1 VGWESTQLEHLGEI
15 EKRLWTGADT
25 LRANSNFAS
34 NEYFLP
40 VMGLIFLRHAYSRFL
55 RVKAEIEDSLPSR
68 GGKRRELTKEDFSR
82 KGAIFLREKAQFDY
96 LVARPDSVDRAKAV
110 IDAMTLIEGD
120 YQSLK
125 GMLPKNEYQE
135 LDNDVL
141 GRLLRIFNDPAL
153 KNVDGDIFGRIYEY
167 FLTQFADLKAHDGG
181 EFFTPVS
188 IVQMIVNVIEPDH
201 GTVLDPACG
210 SGGMFVQSAH
220 FIERLKKRASEQATF
235 YGMEKNPTTSVTG
248 LFNLWPST
256 LETL

>member
-1 VGWESTQLEHLGEI
+1 MDSLGRESTQLEDLGAI
-15 EKRLWTGADT
+15 EKRLWTGRDT

-55 RVKAEIEDSLPSR
+55 RVKAEIEGSLPSR

-82 KGAIFLREKAQFDY
+82 KGAIFLREKAKFDY
-96 LVARPDSVDRAKAV
+96 LVGRPDSEDRAKAI
-110 IDAMTLIEGD
+110 IDAMTLIEDD

-125 GMLPKNEYQE
+125 GTLPKNEYQE
-135 LDNDVL
+135 LDNDVI

-153 KNVDGDIFGRIYEY
+153 KNANGDIFGRIYEY
-167 FLTQFADLKAHDGG
+167 FLTGFADLKAHDGG
-181 EFFTPVS
+181 EFFTLIS
-188 IVQMIVNVIEPDH
+188 IVEMSVNVIKPDH

-220 FIERLKKRASEQATF
+220 FIEGLHKRASDQATF
-235 YGMEKNPTTSVTG
+235 YGMEK
-248 LFNLWPST
+248 
-256 LETL
+256 